1 MLPLG
6 GPRGRVLQGEN
17 FVFQDIN
24 HYSQDTCTVRPP
36 LSGHV
41 GTGAHPDKGFVRI
54 WETQCLLHVAANPMV
69 AAAMLRLVVLSV
81 QLDQNC
87 RTYFIS
93 K

>member
-1 MLPLG
+1 MKIFKMK
-6 GPRGRVLQGEN
+6 N
-17 FVFQDIN
+17 IFVMPY
-24 HYSQDTCTVRPP
+24 YSPTSIIRPCR
-36 LSGHV
+36 
-41 GTGAHPDKGFVRI
+41 TRAHPDKGFGRI
-54 WETQCLLHVAANPMV
+54 WETQRLLHVAADPMV

>member
-1 MLPLG
+1 MT
-6 GPRGRVLQGEN
+6 GRNYEKGTN
-17 FVFQDIN
+17 FYWFGR
-24 HYSQDTCTVRPP
+24 TVRPP

-54 WETQCLLHVAANPMV
+54 WETQCLLHVAADPMV

>member
-1 MLPLG
+1 M
-6 GPRGRVLQGEN
+6 VN
-17 FVFQDIN
+17 INCDIN
-24 HYSQDTCTVRPP
+24 NEYTVRPP

-41 GTGAHPDKGFVRI
+41 GTGAHPDKGFGRI
-54 WETQCLLHVAANPMV
+54 WETQCLLHVAADPMV

>member
-1 MLPLG
+1 MSLC
-6 GPRGRVLQGEN
+6 V
-17 FVFQDIN
+17 
-24 HYSQDTCTVRPP
+24 YYTSYTVRPP

-54 WETQCLLHVAANPMV
+54 WETQCLLHVAADPMV